1 MSILVNK
8 NTKVICQGFTGKQ
21 GTFHSEQCLA
31 YGTKLVGGVT
41 PGRGGEKHLGQ
52 PVFNTVR
59 DAVKGTGATVSMIY
73 VPAPYAA
80 DAILEAADAGIEL
93 IVCIT
98 EGIPVNDM
106 VKVKSALKDYGSL
119 LIGPNCPGII
129 TPGECMI
136 GIMPGFIHK
145 PGKVGI
151 VSRSGTL
158 TYEAVFQTTNI
169 GLGQSTCVGI
179 GGDPVRGMNFVDVLA
194 RFEEDPQTEAIIMV
208 GEIGGSDE
216 EAGARFIKDHVTKPV
231 VSYIAG
237 VTAPPGKR
245 MGHAGAIVAGGK
257 GTAADK
263 FAALEDAGVRTVRS
277 PAELGAAIAEEYAKA
292 KKKSKKTSPVA
303 KSKSKPKAKPVA
315 KAKAAPVKKSKPAA
329 KKKAVKKPAKVIK
342 KVVKKAAKKAAK
354 KPAVKKTKKAAKK
367 K

>member
-1 MSILVNK
+1 
-8 NTKVICQGFTGKQ
+8 
-21 GTFHSEQCLA
+21 
-31 YGTKLVGGVT
+31 
-41 PGRGGEKHLGQ
+41 
-52 PVFNTVR
+52 
-59 DAVKGTGATVSMIY
+59 MIY

-129 TPGECMI
+129 TPGECKI

-194 RFEEDPQTEAIIMV
+194 RFEQDPQTEAIIMV

-216 EAGARFIKDHVTKPV
+216 EAGARFIKDNVTKPV

-277 PAELGAAIAEEYAKA
+277 PAELGAAIAQEYAKHRKRKTKSAVKPPAKASSKASKKSA
-292 KKKSKKTSPVA
+292 KKV
-303 KSKSKPKAKPVA
+303 SKSKVVGKSKKPVA
-315 KAKAAPVKKSKPAA
+315 KTKVKVKVTAA
-329 KKKAVKKPAKVIK
+329 K
-342 KVVKKAAKKAAK
+342 
-354 KPAVKKTKKAAKK
+354 KKAAKK